1 MGSLTGAVASKR
13 VTEALKG
20 WLNADGNRMLSVN
33 AQARLTL
40 RPTSRTVT
48 TVGVSDQAVMS
59 GNAVA

>member
-33 AQARLTL
+33 AQAGLTV

-48 TVGVSDQAVMS
+48 KVGVSDQAVMS